1 MSTEEE
7 KSTFDVKAQTEDEN
21 LLKILLRRFDLF
33 NIFNELKDHGITYRS
48 LKYISD
54 VDINQAISN
63 IGYRAELRHK
73 LTQWQNYLKS
83 AEGIHKPFEQVNIQP
98 NLPFLNSFT
107 LNLNS
112 IIQEFDI
119 LHPNKTSI
127 PKEDWEAFNCY
138 FQRNWPTFIKKN
150 AWDIALAG
158 HLKLNFKTKE
168 LNPLETLKSSSLLAL
183 YC

>member
-73 LTQWQNYLKS
+73 LTQWQNYL
-83 AEGIHKPFEQVNIQP
+83 
-98 NLPFLNSFT
+98 
-107 LNLNS
+107 